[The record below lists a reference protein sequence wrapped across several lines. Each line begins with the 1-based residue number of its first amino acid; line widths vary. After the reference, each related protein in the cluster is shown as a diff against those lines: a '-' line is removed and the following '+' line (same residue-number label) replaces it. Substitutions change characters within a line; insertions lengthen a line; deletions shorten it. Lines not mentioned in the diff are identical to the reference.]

1 MSPLDIVTA
10 LLELVLKLVSASEAK
25 DLLDDLAVR
34 RANAI
39 ADTAEDVKFRP

>member
-1 MSPLDIVTA
+1 MEVVSVVTA

-25 DLLDDLAVR
+25 DLLDELAVQ

-39 ADTAEDVKFRP
+39 ADTAEELKFK